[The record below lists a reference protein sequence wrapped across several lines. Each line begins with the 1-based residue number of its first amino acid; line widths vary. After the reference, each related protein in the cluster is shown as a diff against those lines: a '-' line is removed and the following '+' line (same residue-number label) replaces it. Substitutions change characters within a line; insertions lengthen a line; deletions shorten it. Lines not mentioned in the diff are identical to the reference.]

1 MPLGGKT
8 TELAASK
15 LSPMPTERNLPT
27 DHPSVHR
34 SPRPGR
40 SLAALRSGR
49 RRDTEGSI
57 ALALAANVVVAGAKL
72 TVGLA
77 IGSAAM
83 LAEAIHSAADSINE
97 VLLGISVYHG
107 RRHADSRHPLGYA
120 GARFVWA
127 FLAAI
132 FSFVV
137 GGCLSVA
144 LAVYELMHGSPVD
157 SFTAAWIVLGVAL
170 VADGASLGRSLFLAR
185 REAALWG
192 LGVASFLRS
201 TSEPS
206 IRAIVVE
213 DTAAIVGILIASGGL
228 LLHQLA
234 GLESADGIAA
244 LLIGLLLAV
253 TAAGLARPLVDL
265 LIGRSVGSERL
276 ERIRR
281 IVAAS
286 PGVERIVMLYATYE
300 GPQEVFVT
308 AKVRPAAQRST
319 SELANDMDEIDRSL
333 RRELP
338 EVAEV
343 FIDVTADTAISSDR
357 ARAPRGAVLPHEPP
371 ANR

>member
-1 MPLGGKT
+1 LPLGGKT

-34 SPRPGR
+34 SPGPRR
-40 SLAALRSGR
+40 SPAALRSGR

-57 ALALAANVVVAGAKL
+57 ALALAANVVVAAAKL

-107 RRHADSRHPLGYA
+107 RRPADSRHPLGHA

-137 GGCLSVA
+137 GGCVSVA
-144 LAVYELMHGSPVD
+144 LAVYELLHGSPVD

-213 DTAAIVGILIASGGL
+213 DAAAIVGVLIASGGL

-343 FIDVTADTAISSDR
+343 FIDVTADTAMLSDR